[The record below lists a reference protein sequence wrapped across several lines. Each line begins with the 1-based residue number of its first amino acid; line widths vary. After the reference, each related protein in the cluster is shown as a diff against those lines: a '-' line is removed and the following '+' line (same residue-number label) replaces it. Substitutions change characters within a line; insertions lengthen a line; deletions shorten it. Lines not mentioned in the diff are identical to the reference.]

1 MIVIYGIPNC
11 DKCRAAN
18 KWFSAQ
24 GAEFRF
30 HDVRSDGLQSAA
42 LDNWLQEL
50 GEDTLLNRRSTTWRQ
65 LSDTEREA
73 DAAELILQHPTLLK
87 RPLVDTGAGLIVGY
101 DEGAWQKALD

>member
-18 KWFSAQ
+18 RWFTGS

-30 HDVRSDGLQSAA
+30 HDLRADGVEAPQVTAW
-42 LDNWLQEL
+42 LDEL
-50 GEDTLLNRRSTTWRQ
+50 GSDSLLNRRSTTWRQ
-65 LSDTEREA
+65 LSDAERSGDPA
-73 DAAELILQHPTLLK
+73 GLILQHPTLLK

-101 DEGAWQKALD
+101 DEAAWKDALA

>member
-18 KWFSAQ
+18 RWFTAS

-30 HDVRSDGLQSAA
+30 HDLRADGVEAPQVTAW
-42 LDNWLQEL
+42 LDEL
-50 GEDTLLNRRSTTWRQ
+50 GSDSLLNRRSTTWRQ
-65 LSDTEREA
+65 LSDAERSGDPA
-73 DAAELILQHPTLLK
+73 GLILQHPTLLK

-101 DEGAWQKALD
+101 DEAAWKDALA